1 MDFFLKKLYGNENN
15 CYNSDNGVP
24 QGAAEST
31 IEKRRIIMLKGKTVV
46 LGVTGSI
53 AAYKMANVASMLV
66 KLHADVH
73 VIMTQNACQFITPV
87 TFETLTGNK
96 CMVDT
101 FDRNFQFHV
110 AHVSIAKKADVL
122 LIAPASANVIGKL
135 ANGIADDMLTTTA
148 MACTCKTII
157 APAMNTN
164 MYHNPILQDNLKK
177 LEGYGYEIIAPEKG
191 LLACRD
197 IGDGKMPS
205 EDVLIGHI
213 VREIAYE
220 KDLAGMKVIVT
231 AGPTQ
236 ESVDPVRYITNHS
249 TGKMGYELAK
259 AAMLRGAEVTL
270 VSGVTA
276 LERPMFVDFVQVKS
290 AGDMFEAMKAR
301 FLDNDI
307 IIKAAAVA
315 DYKPKNYNDE
325 KTKKKDGDMSI
336 ELDRT
341 QDILKYMGEHRRE
354 GQFYCGF
361 SMETQNM
368 LENSRVKLDKKNIDM
383 VVANNLKIAGSGFGT
398 DTNVVT
404 MISKQEEIE
413 LELLTKEEVAH
424 KILDEIL
431 KLKALKG

>member
-1 MDFFLKKLYGNENN
+1 
-15 CYNSDNGVP
+15 
-24 QGAAEST
+24 
-31 IEKRRIIMLKGKTVV
+31 MLKGKTVV

-53 AAYKMANVASMLV
+53 AAYKMANVASMLI
-66 KLHADVH
+66 KMHADVH

-110 AHVSIAKKADVL
+110 AHVSIAKKADVV

-135 ANGIADDMLTTTA
+135 ANGIADDMLTTTV
-148 MACTCKTII
+148 MACTCKII
-157 APAMNTN
+157 VAPAMNTN

-177 LEGYGYEIIAPEKG
+177 LAGYGYEIIAPEKG
-191 LLACRD
+191 MLACRD
-197 IGDGKMPS
+197 EGDGKMPS
-205 EDVLIGHI
+205 EDVLVNHI
-213 VREIAYE
+213 LREIAYE

-270 VSGVTA
+270 VSGVTSLA
-276 LERPMFVDFVQVKS
+276 KPMFIDYVQVRS
-290 AGDMFEAMKAR
+290 AGDMFEAMKER

-315 DYKPKNYNDE
+315 DYTPSTYNEE
-325 KTKKKDGDMSI
+325 KTNKKDDDMSI
-336 ELDRT
+336 PLTRT

-368 LENSRVKLDKKNIDM
+368 LENSRVKLTKKNIDM
-383 VVANNLKIAGSGFGT
+383 GVANNLKVAGSGFGT

-404 MISKQEEIE
+404 MISKEEEIE

-424 KILDEIL
+424 KILDQIL
-431 KLKALKG
+431 KLKG